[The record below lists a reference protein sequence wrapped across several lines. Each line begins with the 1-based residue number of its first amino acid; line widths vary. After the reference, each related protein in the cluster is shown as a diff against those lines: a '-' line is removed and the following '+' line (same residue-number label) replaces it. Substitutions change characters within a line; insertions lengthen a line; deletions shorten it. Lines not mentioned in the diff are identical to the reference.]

1 LTKKKN
7 VFENFFPQVDATEES
22 KDLHLNGAKQ
32 SAETD
37 ADVVAVADAAEVPKC
52 RKCGPEKK
60 CSCKPEV
67 TESKD
72 EADAPGANLIK
83 LFFFVADDKPK

>member
-1 LTKKKN
+1 LSEKKN
-7 VFENFFPQVDATEES
+7 VFENFFSQVDATEES

-37 ADVVAVADAAEVPKC
+37 VVAVADADEVPKC

-83 LFFFVADDKPK
+83 LFYP